1 MIFAAIIYRC
11 CYKSNR
17 ALHGMTTAA
26 LMARAVA
33 SHTGFFVQMAQ
44 SPSDEA
50 EIESIDEHEID
61 HLAPNDNISLH
72 EDEHTDSV

>member
-1 MIFAAIIYRC
+1 
-11 CYKSNR
+11 
-17 ALHGMTTAA
+17 
-26 LMARAVA
+26 MARAVA